1 MLVKSWDKWPHERI
15 LLILFYK
22 VNNVQ
27 KTSYISAAKTNAGN
41 LYDSKTVKIV

>member
-1 MLVKSWDKWPHERI
+1 
-15 LLILFYK
+15 
-22 VNNVQ
+22 VQ